1 MSDQD
6 FKNLFE
12 KIKNHYLRCKELRL
26 ILKSDR
32 KKFWG
37 NNLKE
42 IGVWTQFN
50 KDLNYYNA
58 IVCIINTVFDKT
70 IGVFTSVKG
79 GSNIRPFLFY
89 KEDP

>member
-12 KIKNHYLRCKELRL
+12 KIKNHYPKCKELRL

-42 IGVWTQFN
+42 IGVW
-50 KDLNYYNA
+50 
-58 IVCIINTVFDKT
+58 
-70 IGVFTSVKG
+70 S
-79 GSNIRPFLFY
+79 
-89 KEDP
+89 